1 MLNKQLTIRFD
12 AEMREKLEII
22 ANREFRPMANQVIHF
37 VALGIEK
44 YLKDNDLYF
53 EATNDG
59 LTLKPFPPEF
69 VPPETL

>member
-22 ANREFRPMANQVIHF
+22 ANREFRPMANQVVHF

-44 YLKDNDLYF
+44 YLKDNNLYF
-53 EATNDG
+53 KATKDG
-59 LTLKPFPPEF
+59 FTLEPFPSDF